1 MSNLWT
7 NTELLNRF
15 KSELLCFLCYKLYI
29 KYTPELEDILSMD
42 SNILFHLKNYKEN
55 ATHSPL
61 IRDMQPTINFA
72 IENEDCVDEASVI
85 NGWSIYDLK
94 YLSILPIYKEP
105 KKELPKQFQDI
116 GTSVLLYI
124 KNQFDHKKFKYLNIN
139 KNYTS
144 KLYPEICHLFQ
155 LNSSQKQNFTENQ
168 LCKIGDL
175 KQSDQPQS
183 VSFITITNLCHFD
196 NIKTTL
202 KMIKKTLCKGGYL
215 LIKDYDLKHHDHIY
229 LYDAFYDLYRL
240 LLDDAPIKQILNHK
254 KNNYKDLADWIDY
267 LYPHGFDFVAKCTT
281 PIDKT
286 HHGDIYMLFKKA

>member
-1 MSNLWT
+1 MSNISNLW
-7 NTELLNRF
+7 NDAELLNSF
-15 KSELLCFLCYKLYI
+15 KSELLCFLCYRLYI
-29 KYTPELEDILSMD
+29 KYTPELEEILSTN
-42 SNILFHLKNYKEN
+42 SNILFHLKKYKESITYN
-55 ATHSPL
+55 PL
-61 IRDMQPTINFA
+61 SRDMQPTINFA

-85 NGWSIYDLK
+85 NGWSIYDLN
-94 YLSILPIYKEP
+94 YLNILPIYKEP

-124 KNQFDHKKFKYLNIN
+124 KNQFVHKKFRYLNIN

-155 LNSSQKQNFTENQ
+155 LNNNQKQNFTENQ
-168 LCKIGDL
+168 LCKESQLHDI
-175 KQSDQPQS
+175 
-183 VSFITITNLCHFD
+183 SFITITNLCHFD
-196 NIKTTL
+196 NIKNTI
-202 KMIKKTLCKGGYL
+202 KIIKKSLCKGGYL

-240 LLDDAPIKQILNHK
+240 LLDDASIKQILTHK

-281 PIDKT
+281 PIDRT